1 MRGWAPSLAPSAGG
15 WLAVCS
21 HTVSA
26 LVLLKA
32 LQRFGVGGGG
42 VVVAEAV
49 AFLRSLPGVAGLVE
63 RVLEGEVRD
72 ASRKLLGEDG
82 AAAGKERK
90 EHLEIPA
97 EGVPARELVREVA
110 AMRRGED
117 HAARGRAFAYLYF
130 SHDDHHWSQ
139 HSKLQAQVHRLCSE
153 GSGHSGQKHDE
164 LLAEIYD
171 LCSESNALNPTMFP
185 SLRRMENEALS
196 MVCWLLNGPRTAC
209 GSITSGGTESILM
222 ALKAYRVG
230 SRRSHPQPGAAD

>member
-1 MRGWAPSLAPSAGG
+1 MRGGWAPTLPPSAGG

-72 ASRKLLGEDG
+72 ASRKLLGTQDG

-110 AMRRGED
+110 EMRRGED
-117 HAARGRAFAYLYF
+117 HAA
-130 SHDDHHWSQ
+130 
-139 HSKLQAQVHRLCSE
+139 
-153 GSGHSGQKHDE
+153 
-164 LLAEIYD
+164 
-171 LCSESNALNPTMFP
+171 
-185 SLRRMENEALS
+185 
-196 MVCWLLNGPRTAC
+196 
-209 GSITSGGTESILM
+209 
-222 ALKAYRVG
+222 
-230 SRRSHPQPGAAD
+230 